1 MTQVGMTLSVII
13 ILISISLISSH
24 PEHLFM
30 LTYISVV
37 KALLKFFASLS
48 VGCLS
53 FYMACQ
59 FFYILDKSPLSICFA
74 NIFRSVA

>member
-1 MTQVGMTLSVII
+1 MTQVAMTLSVII
-13 ILISISLISSH
+13 ILISISLISSD

-48 VGCLS
+48 VGCLFAWHSSS
-53 FYMACQ
+53 FIFWIQVLCQ
-59 FFYILDKSPLSICFA
+59 ICFA
-74 NIFRSVA
+74 NIFHSVA